1 MMTGSRKELTREPAR
16 TSGIMVGTMQTPAH
30 PVCGRVMWIPLVLV
44 GAFLY
49 WTTALGLGGLSLTF
63 LGGSEEE
70 DLALD
75 PALQSAYGAGAYTSS
90 SSDEPIVVHLESPPQ
105 GTAGVGG
112 QDLDGLPAGDDGTA
126 SLPAIDDAASD
137 STGPGPTSY

>member
-1 MMTGSRKELTREPAR
+1 MGCKV
-16 TSGIMVGTMQTPAH
+16 VGTMQTPAH

-70 DLALD
+70 DLALE
-75 PALQSAYGAGAYTSS
+75 PGPVQTAEAYESARTE
-90 SSDEPIVVHLESPPQ
+90 EPIVVHLESGAQ
-105 GTAGVGG
+105 AAAAAGTGG
-112 QDLDGLPAGDDGTA
+112 ADTDDLPTGDDGTG
-126 SLPAIDDAASD
+126 SLPAIDDAAAD
-137 STGPGPTSY
+137 STGPGPTAY